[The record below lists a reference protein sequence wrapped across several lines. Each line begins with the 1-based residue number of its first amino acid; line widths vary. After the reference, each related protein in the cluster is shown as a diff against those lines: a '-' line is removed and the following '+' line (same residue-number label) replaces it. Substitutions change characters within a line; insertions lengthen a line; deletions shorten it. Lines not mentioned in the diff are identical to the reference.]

1 MMHGNLGVEMTGN
14 QGEIGRGESM
24 AANIG
29 LRVKNHRYRI
39 GDYLMLLLLNVT
51 SVEGERCIVQRG

>member
-24 AANIG
+24 AGNIG
-29 LRVKNHRYRI
+29 LRVKNYRYRPW
-39 GDYLMLLLLNVT
+39 DYVLLLLLNV
-51 SVEGERCIVQRG
+51 SSIEGGKA